1 MIAPKNCEEPVPYL
15 YDVFQIVIELRHIN
29 LAFYF

>member
-1 MIAPKNCEEPVPYL
+1 MIAPKNRDKTAPYL

-29 LAFYF
+29 LAFHF

>member
-1 MIAPKNCEEPVPYL
+1 MIAPYNREETALYL

>member
-1 MIAPKNCEEPVPYL
+1 MIVPMNRDETAPYL

>member
-1 MIAPKNCEEPVPYL
+1 MIAPKNREETTSYL
-15 YDVFQIVIELRHIN
+15 YDIFQIVIELRHIN

>member
-1 MIAPKNCEEPVPYL
+1 MIAPKNREETAPHL